1 MDLNGL
7 EWTWID
13 LDGGVGKL
21 DTWRWMVTDNTG
33 NLESILG
40 KINSTV
46 ESSPIVYS
54 LVVFSPVEFSLVE
67 FSPVEFCPAKI
78 SPT

>member
-7 EWTWID
+7 RLVNWI
-13 LDGGVGKL
+13 LGGGWLQTIQKIL
-21 DTWRWMVTDNTG
+21 KA
-33 NLESILG
+33 LG

-54 LVVFSPVEFSLVE
+54 PVVFSPVEFSLVE

>member
-1 MDLNGL
+1 MEELVNWKL
-7 EWTWID
+7 
-13 LDGGVGKL
+13 GGGWLQTILQEILKA
-21 DTWRWMVTDNTG
+21 
-33 NLESILG
+33 LG

-54 LVVFSPVEFSLVE
+54 PVEFSPVEFSLVE